1 MTQQALKGSSSSCQN
16 VQILTFD
23 FLKKKRWGLCLK
35 SLYYPFRTPH
45 VSSLWHSWL
54 SLCLY
59 VLICTYTGEWINDED
74 DDDDEVNTQRTVV
87 QLFTVATNIALLYTQ
102 MSELTKHGWAA
113 GGEMIPG
120 AWTRGHDPDP
130 PPRTMPRL
138 EGGLSRDLR
147 RWRFSRTVTERDWK
161 LLYWQSIANDL
172 VAVICHFTP
181 RNTSMSGYKGHERLC
196 SVIDWMPASHSPCK
210 LIGLGRITTKDLK
223 MGCGWSLQ

>member
-1 MTQQALKGSSSSCQN
+1 MLVCANLHLYWRVNKWWRRWRWWSQHTANCCSTVYCGYEHRTIVHTDEWANETRMSGGWGNDPGS
-16 VQILTFD
+16 LD
-23 FLKKKRWGLCLK
+23 
-35 SLYYPFRTPH
+35 
-45 VSSLWHSWL
+45 
-54 SLCLY
+54 
-59 VLICTYTGEWINDED
+59 
-74 DDDDEVNTQRTVV
+74 
-87 QLFTVATNIALLYTQ
+87 
-102 MSELTKHGWAA
+102 
-113 GGEMIPG
+113 
-120 AWTRGHDPDP
+120 AWTRPGP

-147 RWRFSRTVTERDWK
+147 RWRFSRTPSSVTERDWK